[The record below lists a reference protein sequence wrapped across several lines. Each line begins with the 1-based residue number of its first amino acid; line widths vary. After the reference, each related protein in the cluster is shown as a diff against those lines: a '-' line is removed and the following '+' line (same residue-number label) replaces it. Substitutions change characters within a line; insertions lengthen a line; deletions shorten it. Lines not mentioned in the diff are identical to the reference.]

1 MNKRI
6 LVIASDNIGL
16 GFNQI
21 EFPDIEYLQFPII
34 IDEQEFRESET
45 YTANWLIE
53 KYKKENIVAR
63 TTSIVKGELV
73 EIVEKNKDKY
83 DLIVHVIM
91 GSNMSAA
98 TYAIAEDVR
107 KMYEEIIPII
117 NIDSRQVVGGV
128 GVILLRI
135 IDIIKEN
142 EDTDEIIS
150 LSKEIIST
158 TFSFFV
164 IPDLKYLYKGGR
176 IGKAKALM
184 GSVLRIIPLVG
195 LMGDDKEGLILPI
208 GKGRTFKQVNSLL
221 ISTISNKLKDY
232 SIDKAKLI
240 NIISMNDNPEAVSD
254 LKENLQDSVPCE
266 KLIIGEPHLV
276 GSVYLGPK
284 SYSLSINLK

>member
-1 MNKRI
+1 MKKRI
-6 LVIASDNIGL
+6 LLIASDNIGL

-45 YTANWLIE
+45 YTASWLIE
-53 KYKKENIVAR
+53 KYKKEDIVAR

-73 EIVEKNKDKY
+73 EIVEKNRDKY
-83 DLIVHVIM
+83 DLIVHVVM
-91 GSNMSAA
+91 SSVMSAA
-98 TYAIAEDVR
+98 TFTIAEDVR

-117 NIDSRQVVGGV
+117 NIDTRQVVGGV
-128 GVILLRI
+128 GIILLRI
-135 IDIIKEN
+135 IDMVKEN
-142 EDTDEIIS
+142 KDADELIS
-150 LSKEIIST
+150 ISKEIVHT
-158 TFSFFV
+158 TCSFFI
-164 IPDLKYLYKGGR
+164 IPDLKYLYRGGR

-195 LMGDDKEGLILPI
+195 LLGDDDEGLILPA

-221 ISTISNKLKDY
+221 ISTICAKLEDY

-254 LKENLQDSVPCE
+254 LKEKLEDSVPCE
-266 KLIIGEPHLV
+266 KMIDGEPHLV
-276 GSVYLGPK
+276 GSVYLGPRA
-284 SYSLSINLK
+284 YSLSINYK

>member
-34 IDEQEFRESET
+34 INEQEFRESET

-53 KYKKENIVAR
+53 KYTKENIVAR
-63 TTSIVKGELV
+63 TTSIVRGELV

-83 DLIVHVIM
+83 DLIIHVVM
-91 GSNMSAA
+91 SSVMSAA
-98 TYAIAEDVR
+98 TFTIAEDVR
-107 KMYEEIIPII
+107 KIYEEIIPII
-117 NIDSRQVVGGV
+117 NIDTRQVVGGV

-142 EDTDEIIS
+142 NDTDEIIS
-150 LSKEIIST
+150 LSKEIIKT

-195 LMGDDKEGLILPI
+195 LLGDDDEGLILPV
-208 GKGRTFKQVNSLL
+208 GKGRTFKQVNTLL
-221 ISTISNKLKDY
+221 INTINNKLKDY

-240 NIISMNDNPEAVSD
+240 NIISLNDNPEAVSD
-254 LKENLQDSVPCE
+254 LKEKLHVSVPYE

>member
-6 LVIASDNIGL
+6 LIITGDNIGL

-45 YTANWLIE
+45 YTSNWLIE

-63 TTSIVKGELV
+63 TTSIVKGDLV
-73 EIVEKNKDKY
+73 EIVEKNRDKY
-83 DLIVHVIM
+83 DLIVHIVM
-91 GSNMSAA
+91 SSVMSAA
-98 TYAIAEDVR
+98 TFTIAEDVR
-107 KMYEEIIPII
+107 KMYKEIIPII
-117 NIDSRQVVGGV
+117 NIDTRQVVGGV

-142 EDTDEIIS
+142 KDTDEIIS
-150 LSKEIIST
+150 LSKEIINT
-158 TFSFFV
+158 TFSFIV

-176 IGKAKALM
+176 IGKAKSLM

-195 LMGDDKEGLILPI
+195 LSGDNDEGLILPV

-221 ISTISNKLKDY
+221 ISTISDKLKDY

-240 NIISMNDNPEAVSD
+240 NILSMNDNPEAVSD
-254 LKENLQDSVPCE
+254 LIEKLEDSVPCE
-266 KLIIGEPHLV
+266 KVIIGEPHLV

-284 SYSLSINLK
+284 SYSLAISYK

>member
-6 LVIASDNIGL
+6 LVITGDNIGL

-21 EFPDIEYLQFPII
+21 EFPDIEYLQFPVI

-73 EIVEKNKDKY
+73 EIVEKNRDKY
-83 DLIVHVIM
+83 DLIVHVVM
-91 GSNMSAA
+91 SSVMSAA
-98 TYAIAEDVR
+98 TFNIAEDVR
-107 KMYEEIIPII
+107 KMYAEIIPII
-117 NIDSRQVVGGV
+117 NIDTRQVVGGV

-135 IDIIKEN
+135 IDIIKEKK
-142 EDTDEIIS
+142 DTDEIIS
-150 LSKEIIST
+150 LSKEIINT

-164 IPDLKYLYKGGR
+164 IPDLKYLYRGGR

-184 GSVLRIIPLVG
+184 GSALRIIPLVG
-195 LMGDDKEGLILPI
+195 LLGDDDEGLILPV

-221 ISTISNKLKDY
+221 ISTINNKLKDY

-240 NIISMNDNPEAVSD
+240 NIISMNDNSEAVSD
-254 LKENLQDSVPCE
+254 LKEKLEDSVPCE
-266 KLIIGEPHLV
+266 KMIIGEPHLV